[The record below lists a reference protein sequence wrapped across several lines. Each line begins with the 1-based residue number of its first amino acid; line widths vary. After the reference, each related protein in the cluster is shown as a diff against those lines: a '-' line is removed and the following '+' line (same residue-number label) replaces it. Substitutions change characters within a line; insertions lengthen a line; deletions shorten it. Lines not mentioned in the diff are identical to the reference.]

1 MVTGPGIGIT
11 EIIKHQIPIS
21 KKKKNLKKY
30 LYIYI
35 TMVIKCETF
44 SLYPVQN
51 KRANGLGLN
60 WVCSKINLNEL
71 PALKK
76 ETKSEQPGF

>member
-1 MVTGPGIGIT
+1 
-11 EIIKHQIPIS
+11 
-21 KKKKNLKKY
+21 
-30 LYIYI
+30 
-35 TMVIKCETF
+35 MVIKCETF